1 MFISEDVKYV
11 GVNDT
16 TIDLFEGQ
24 YKVPDGISYN
34 SYVILDEKTAVM
46 DTVDI
51 NFSAIWRK
59 NGAWR
64 QETGLSGGSAYGA

>member
-46 DTVDI
+46 DTGTYKG
-51 NFSAIWRK
+51 K

-64 QETGLSGGSAYGA
+64 QEAGLSGGSAYGA